1 MDELGPAESPAA
13 PTENNVGLFLALY
26 LLLLAFFIVL
36 HSISQR
42 EEARTAAAIDS
53 LTATFRAQRL
63 ASLEIPQLTSTA
75 ALLDPVESF
84 RAAVRGVFERELRI
98 ARFDILQLGDA
109 MRVRVRSD
117 ALFVPGEATLRRE
130 RAKLMNALADALGRR
145 STDLRFEVEF
155 ILGSGRTLPVPAPGL
170 TVRRAGALARDLLGR
185 GVAAAQ
191 IAAGVAAGDPAVI
204 QMLFY
209 ARGEDD
215 AKVTF
220 AEPAT

>member
-1 MDELGPAESPAA
+1 MDDLGPAESPAA
-13 PTENNVGLFLALY
+13 PTENNVGLFLALF

-42 EEARTAAAIDS
+42 EETRSAAAIDS

-63 ASLEIPQLTSTA
+63 ASLEVPQLTSTA
-75 ALLDPVESF
+75 ALLDSVESF
-84 RAAVRGVFERELRI
+84 RGAIRDVFERELPI
-98 ARFDILQLGDA
+98 ARFDIRQLGDA

-117 ALFVPGEATLRRE
+117 ALFVPGEATLRLE

-145 STDLRFEVEF
+145 STDLRFEIEF
-155 ILGSGRTLPVPAPGL
+155 ILGLGRTLPAPAPGL
-170 TVRRAGALARDLLGR
+170 AVRRAGALARDLLGR

-204 QMLFY
+204 QILFY
-209 ARGEDD
+209 VRGEDD

-220 AEPAT
+220 AEPAA